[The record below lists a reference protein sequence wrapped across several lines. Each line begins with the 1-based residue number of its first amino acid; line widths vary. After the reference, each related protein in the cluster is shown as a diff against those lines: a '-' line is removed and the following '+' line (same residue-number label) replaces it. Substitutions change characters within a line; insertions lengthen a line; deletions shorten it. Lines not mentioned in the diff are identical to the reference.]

1 MFEKISNDLKT
12 FMKSKQELE
21 VSVLRMLIADLK
33 NEMINLQ
40 LVSIDDGTFFK
51 VLRRNI
57 TKREEALEVYIKAN
71 RKDFVDKEK
80 MEIDILKKYLPMQLS
95 DLDLESLVKEEIS
108 NVKNF
113 SQKDIGLIIKNLSS
127 RFPNQ
132 VDGRR
137 ISEVIKRSINS

>member
-1 MFEKISNDLKT
+1 
-12 FMKSKQELE
+12 
-21 VSVLRMLIADLK
+21 MLIADLK

-57 TKREEALEVYIKAN
+57 TKREEALDIYTKAN
-71 RKDFVDKEK
+71 REDFVDKEK
-80 MEIDILKKYLPMQLS
+80 KEIDILKKYLPVQLS

-108 NVKNF
+108 NLKNF

>member
-1 MFEKISNDLKT
+1 MFEKISNDLKN
-12 FMKSKQELE
+12 FMKSKQELH

-40 LVSIDDGTFFK
+40 LESLDDGTFFK

-57 TKREEALEVYIKAN
+57 TKREEALDIYVKAN
-71 RKDFVDKEK
+71 RYDFVDKEK
-80 MEIDILKKYLPMQLS
+80 KEIDILKKYLPVQLS

-108 NVKNF
+108 NLKKF
-113 SQKDIGLIIKNLSS
+113 SQQDIGLIIKNLSS

-137 ISEVIKRSINS
+137 ISEIIKKVTNS

>member
-1 MFEKISNDLKT
+1 MFEKISNDLKN
-12 FMKSKQELE
+12 FMKSKQELH

-40 LVSIDDGTFFK
+40 LESLDDGTFFK

-57 TKREEALEVYIKAN
+57 TKREEALDIYTKAN
-71 RKDFVDKEK
+71 REDFVDKEK
-80 MEIDILKKYLPMQLS
+80 KEIDILKKYLPVQLS

-108 NVKNF
+108 NLKNF

>member
-137 ISEVIKRSINS
+137 ISEIIKRSINT

>member
-1 MFEKISNDLKT
+1 MFEKISNDLKN
-12 FMKSKQELE
+12 FMKSKQELH

-40 LVSIDDGTFFK
+40 LESLDDGTFFK

-57 TKREEALEVYIKAN
+57 TKREEALDIYVKAN
-71 RKDFVDKEK
+71 RYDFVDKERK
-80 MEIDILKKYLPMQLS
+80 EIDILKKYLPVQLS

-108 NVKNF
+108 NLKKF
-113 SQKDIGLIIKNLSS
+113 SQQDIGLIIKNLSS

-137 ISEVIKRSINS
+137 ISEIIKKVTNS

>member
-12 FMKSKQELE
+12 FMKSKQKLE

-57 TKREEALEVYIKAN
+57 TKREEALDIYTKAN
-71 RKDFVDKEK
+71 REDFVDKEK
-80 MEIDILKKYLPMQLS
+80 KEIDILKKYLPVQLS

-108 NVKNF
+108 NLKNF

>member
-57 TKREEALEVYIKAN
+57 TKREEALDIYTKAN
-71 RKDFVDKEK
+71 REDFVDKEK
-80 MEIDILKKYLPMQLS
+80 KEIDILKKYLPVQLS

-113 SQKDIGLIIKNLSS
+113 SQKDIGLTN
-127 RFPNQ
+127 
-132 VDGRR
+132 
-137 ISEVIKRSINS
+137 